1 MYITG
6 VAESGTQ
13 TEGLR
18 SVREI
23 PGPRSLGCESGKSQR
38 ENIFILNFSNSR
50 FKHTCNR
57 WLFSH
62 LPYVSYY

>member
-13 TEGLR
+13 TEGPR

-23 PGPRSLGCESGKSQR
+23 PGPGSLGCESGKSQR
-38 ENIFILNFSNSR
+38 EKYFYSE
-50 FKHTCNR
+50 
-57 WLFSH
+57 LF
-62 LPYVSYY
+62 